1 MFQALKGQFIN
12 CQRTLLLLLTNLL
25 NKLIGKAQSFLG

>member
-12 CQRTLLLLLTNLL
+12 RQWALLLLLTNLL
-25 NKLIGKAQSFLG
+25 NKLIGKTQSFFG